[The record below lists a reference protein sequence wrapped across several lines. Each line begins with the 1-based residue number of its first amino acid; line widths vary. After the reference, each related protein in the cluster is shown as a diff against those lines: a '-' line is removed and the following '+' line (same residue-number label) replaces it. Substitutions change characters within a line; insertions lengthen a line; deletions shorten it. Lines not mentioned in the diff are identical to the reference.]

1 MELPNLMPMHRM
13 LSQLTS
19 HQVPTDE
26 DISNVEFKAEQIF
39 SALKAHS
46 EVSISQ
52 IFYAGSISK
61 FTQDRKGFAQLF
73 VFLSGVEDSPPIK
86 EILHDWRSIIAKW
99 ADNVD
104 VELIKMTNTSLYFA
118 CGDEKYISIIP
129 SPDVGKDQEV
139 HPIEAV
145 ANFLKDQSDFVLQVV
160 RLGKHWSSNFTV
172 GDTLIP
178 EIVSALE
185 LVAVGAGI
193 SEEEKAES
201 VGEQGKL
208 MPFAFLIFLEQ
219 VAKID
224 ELKLAFEKVDGKWKI
239 REGVPGQLSPPE
251 GAGLVPNY
259 ILEPTTSSDFSTRF
273 KETPEE
279 LEKLKSYAT
288 RSETRLQTVLAAK
301 EISLSELNA
310 IFQPNP
316 ASPSKGQSQGRVY
329 SDIDITYSHP
339 LPEFTFGNRKFCKIR
354 KSYKS

>member
-1 MELPNLMPMHRM
+1 M
-13 LSQLTS
+13 
-19 HQVPTDE
+19 
-26 DISNVEFKAEQIF
+26 IF

-193 SEEEKAES
+193 SEEEKAE
-201 VGEQGKL
+201 
-208 MPFAFLIFLEQ
+208 I
-219 VAKID
+219 
-224 ELKLAFEKVDGKWKI
+224 
-239 REGVPGQLSPPE
+239 PGQLSPPE